1 MLYSHIVK
9 VNAMVLVW
17 VLKYMQLD
25 GHVGIGFLFYVR
37 GWTFTT
43 AF

>member
-9 VNAMVLVW
+9 VNAMVLEW

-25 GHVGIGFLFYVR
+25 GYVGIGFLFYVR
-37 GWTFTT
+37 DWTSRA